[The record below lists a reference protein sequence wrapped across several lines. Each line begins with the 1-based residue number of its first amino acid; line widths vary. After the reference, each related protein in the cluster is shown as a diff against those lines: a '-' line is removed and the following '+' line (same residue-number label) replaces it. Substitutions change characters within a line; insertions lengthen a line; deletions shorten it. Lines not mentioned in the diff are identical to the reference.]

1 MTTPESQL
9 KNSKLVTYK
18 IPVKFILTIPF
29 LEYGTGSKVSPY
41 GDVYACGIFL
51 LEMFTGKR
59 PTDSLFVDGLDL
71 HKFVKNGLPD
81 QITNII
87 DPILLPSVDVENE
100 NDEEEETIAMNNI
113 GIEQLKVDQMQECLI
128 SILRIGV
135 ACSVESARERMDIR
149 DVIKELQLI
158 KDILRASGMTCSSV
172 SQ

>member
-1 MTTPESQL
+1 M
-9 KNSKLVTYK
+9 
-18 IPVKFILTIPF
+18 
-29 LEYGTGSKVSPY
+29 GSKVSPY
-41 GDVYACGIFL
+41 GDVYAYGIFL

-59 PTDSLFVDGLDL
+59 PTDSLFVNGLDL

-87 DPILLPSVDVENE
+87 DPILLPNVEVEND
-100 NDEEEETIAMNNI
+100 NDDEEETIAMNNM
-113 GIEQLKVDQMQECLI
+113 GMEQLKVDQMQECLI

-135 ACSVESARERMDIR
+135 ACSVESPRERMDIG

-158 KDILRASGMTCSSV
+158 KDILRASGMSYSSV